1 MKPITVAALA
11 ALDAMVAAAVGLV
24 GILAP
29 LTLVWLAL
37 FGDVDAWDAL
47 WPTSVRVWQLGHL
60 VPVHID
66 LASSAHDLGL
76 AEAGA
81 TFWLSTAPLLFG
93 MFTLL
98 FAVRSGRRAVR
109 AANPWVAF
117 VAAAVVMTGVSV
129 AAQLTST
136 NPVATVHTW
145 QGIVFPPL
153 IYAIG
158 MLGGIVHDAWN
169 DGDNGPIDDVHDY
182 VDGWGPAWREIPAL
196 VLRGSAVVVVGLVG
210 AGGVLFAILVAARG
224 DDIIA
229 LFEAAQ
235 ADAIGATVITLG
247 QLAFV
252 PTLLAWMGAWIAGPG
267 FALGAGTAVSP
278 SGTSLGV
285 VPGVP
290 IFGMLP
296 EGSGAWL
303 LLIVL
308 VPIVLGALGGWI
320 VRRSYATD
328 WAFDGQ
334 GSEPV
339 APRITIAVGIGI
351 CAGAGWAALA
361 AISSGSLGPGRLAEV
376 GPNPL
381 AVGIAVGLEAL
392 VGAAILLLAPL
403 PKPVTE
409 DDWASL
415 TDDDERPLE

>member
-11 ALDAMVAAAVGLV
+11 ALDAMVAAVVGLV

-37 FGDVDAWDAL
+37 FGDVAVWDAL

-66 LASSAHDLGL
+66 LASFARDLGI
-76 AEAGA
+76 ADTGA
-81 TFWLSTAPLLFG
+81 TFWLSVAPLLFG

-109 AANPWVAF
+109 AANPWIGLL
-117 VAAAVVMTGVSV
+117 AAILVMVGVSV
-129 AAQLTST
+129 AAQLSSA

-145 QGIVFPPL
+145 QGIAFPPL
-153 IYAIG
+153 IYLVG
-158 MLGGIVHDAWN
+158 MLGGIIHDAWN
-169 DGDNGPIDDVHDY
+169 EGDNGPIDDVHDY

-210 AGGVLFAILVAARG
+210 AAGVLFAVLVAASG

-229 LFEAAQ
+229 LYEAAQ
-235 ADAIGATVITLG
+235 ADAIGASVITLA

-252 PTLLAWMGAWIAGPG
+252 PTLLVWMGSWIAGPG
-267 FALGAGTAVSP
+267 FAIGTGTAISP

-285 VPGVP
+285 VPGIP
-290 IFGMLP
+290 IFGLLP
-296 EGSGAWL
+296 EGSSTWML
-303 LLIVL
+303 LFAL
-308 VPIVLGALGGWI
+308 VPIALGAFGGWI
-320 VRRSYATD
+320 VRRSYAKD
-328 WAFDGQ
+328 WAIEGA
-334 GSEPV
+334 GAEPV
-339 APRITIAVGIGI
+339 GPRVVIAVGVAAW
-351 CAGAGWAALA
+351 AGAAWAILA
-361 AISSGSLGPGRLAEV
+361 EIANGSLGPGRLVDV
-376 GPNPL
+376 GASPI
-381 AVGIAVGLEAL
+381 AVGITVGLEAL
-392 VGAAILLLAPL
+392 VGAAILMLAPL